1 MSRSIRIITTTTLV
15 SLLSSGVALADDNLA
30 RGAKVRQ
37 SSTGFGGHA
46 QRAVD
51 GNTEGRYERNSVTH
65 TQNGALAW
73 LEVDLGQARK
83 VGTVVVYNRTDCCA
97 ERLVGARVELGDE
110 PCDRDALRVTRGL
123 PLVGAGVAPRTEL
136 DFAATAARYLCVR
149 LDTRDYLSVAE
160 VEVFAPRAASATP
173 AAMVGEYAAR
183 HPHWAGSVS
192 LRADGSYAR
201 DNGDP
206 GVWSFDGRVLTLHW
220 KNWGPER
227 LVDRGGGR
235 YVAEG
240 NGFELVRRGGPVSP
254 PTTPAPTVAPV
265 VMPVVTP
272 VVTLAEPASRDC
284 GTGAD
289 DAGCAQALGGAL
301 PMPAVDFKTLM
312 GTLEG
317 ERSEINRKALLD
329 TLVKDS
335 KLTARQLVA
344 IMGAFRSEIYQLD
357 IARENVERVVDPK
370 AAVRSASMFRS
381 SISKRE
387 FIELMSR

>member
-1 MSRSIRIITTTTLV
+1 MSRTIRIITTTALV
-15 SLLSSGVALADDNLA
+15 SLLSSGAALADDNLA

-51 GNTEGRYERNSVTH
+51 GNTDGRYDRNSVTH
-65 TQNGALAW
+65 TQNGAAAW

-83 VGTVVVYNRTDCCA
+83 VGAVVVHNRTDCCA

-160 VEVFAPRAASATP
+160 VEVFAPRVASATP
-173 AAMVGEYAAR
+173 AALVGEYAAR
-183 HPHWAGSVS
+183 HPHWIGSVT
-192 LRADGSYAR
+192 LRADGTYAR

-206 GVWSFDGRVLTLHW
+206 GVWSFDGRVLTLSW

-240 NGFELVRRGGPVSP
+240 GGFELLRRGEPVSP

-265 VMPVVTP
+265 VTP
-272 VVTLAEPASRDC
+272 VVTLAEPAARDC
-284 GTGAD
+284 GAGPD
-289 DAGCAQALGGAL
+289 DPGCAQALGGAL
-301 PMPAVDFKTLM
+301 PMLAVEFKTLM
-312 GTLEG
+312 ATLEG

-344 IMGAFRSEIYQLD
+344 IMGVFKSEIYRLD
-357 IARENVERVVDPK
+357 IARENVERVVDPRS
-370 AAVRSASMFRS
+370 AVRSASMFKS

-387 FIELMSR
+387 FVELMSR

>member
-183 HPHWAGSVS
+183 HPALGGLGLAARRRQ
-192 LRADGSYAR
+192 LRARQRRPRRVELRRSGAHAALEELGPR
-201 DNGDP
+201 AP
-206 GVWSFDGRVLTLHW
+206 G
-220 KNWGPER
+220 GPR
-227 LVDRGGGR
+227 RWPLRGGG
-235 YVAEG
+235 
-240 NGFELVRRGGPVSP
+240 
-254 PTTPAPTVAPV
+254 
-265 VMPVVTP
+265 
-272 VVTLAEPASRDC
+272 
-284 GTGAD
+284 
-289 DAGCAQALGGAL
+289 
-301 PMPAVDFKTLM
+301 
-312 GTLEG
+312 
-317 ERSEINRKALLD
+317 
-329 TLVKDS
+329 
-335 KLTARQLVA
+335 
-344 IMGAFRSEIYQLD
+344 
-357 IARENVERVVDPK
+357 
-370 AAVRSASMFRS
+370 
-381 SISKRE
+381 
-387 FIELMSR
+387 